1 MCAHDCV
8 CVCVSIC
15 LCVCVCASVY
25 VHLCVCDKPTHRYP
39 FVSPQHCNDL
49 AHPKQ
54 SIIIIITIILRCPQ
68 QAQQVED
75 SNQSDSD
82 EEPSP
87 EALARYLAMRRHTVG
102 VGDARHESPEDARA
116 KLAHN
121 QPLIANPRHPH
132 FGLAPFGQLPETNLP
147 QHIPMATATAAL
159 PHHPFM
165 AVYDHNLLQLPT
177 TMAQGLARA
186 CVCVT
191 LCVCVCV

>member
-1 MCAHDCV
+1 M
-8 CVCVSIC
+8 
-15 LCVCVCASVY
+15 
-25 VHLCVCDKPTHRYP
+25 
-39 FVSPQHCNDL
+39 
-49 AHPKQ
+49 
-54 SIIIIITIILRCPQ
+54 
-68 QAQQVED
+68 ED

-87 EALARYLAMRRHTVG
+87 EALARYLAMRRHTVC

-121 QPLIANPRHPH
+121 QPLIANPHHPH

-147 QHIPMATATAAL
+147 QHIPVATVVL

-177 TMAQGLARA
+177 SMAQGQSSAFGILLS
-186 CVCVT
+186 VGFKKKISYTSLTSVT
-191 LCVCVCV
+191 FLSLGF

>member
-1 MCAHDCV
+1 M
-8 CVCVSIC
+8 
-15 LCVCVCASVY
+15 CVCASV
-25 VHLCVCDKPTHRYP
+25 CVCDKPTHDDP
-39 FVSPQHCNDL
+39 FVSSQDCNDL

-54 SIIIIITIILRCPQ
+54 SIIITIILHCPQ

-177 TMAQGLARA
+177 AMAQGLTRA
-186 CVCVT
+186 CVCVCD
-191 LCVCVCV
+191 CVCASVV